1 MAAAT
6 VAISE
11 GSDQKQ
17 ATTLKK
23 KVKGNS
29 NGPEQD
35 EDEAAQES
43 DEELR
48 NSHKEEAKGKFTI
61 FNPVSDDGDDL
72 DDLEAWGSKDDELEL
87 PSYDKEPTL
96 ETEKKVNARVGNSA
110 RRVGNSEEI
119 KISGG
124 ISAEEMKTAI
134 FSKVEELG

>member
-1 MAAAT
+1 MAA
-6 VAISE
+6 VAISG

-23 KVKGNS
+23 NVKGNS

-35 EDEAAQES
+35 EDEEAQES

-48 NSHKEEAKGKFTI
+48 NGHKAGQKGKFTI
-61 FNPVSDDGDDL
+61 FTPVSDDDDDL

-96 ETEKKVNARVGNSA
+96 ETEKKVNARFGNSA
-110 RRVGNSEEI
+110 TKVGNSEDT
-119 KISGG
+119 KIAGG